1 MNSITDQ
8 LLASMPAPDISKL
21 TKGAYMYA
29 SEIVRSDGTLYAS
42 KPSNASPEA
51 QYIWRMVVYMVSP
64 RSRHQCMPVTAEW
77 CLAGK
82 YGSLYEERKAVIA
95 ELDAIAGQIV
105 DSIPVAQWHGVRRWS
120 GILC

>member
-1 MNSITDQ
+1 MKSITEE
-8 LLASMPAPDISKL
+8 LLATMPAPDLSQL

-42 KPSNASPEA
+42 KPGKASPEA

-64 RSRHQCMPVTAEW
+64 RTRHQCMPVTAEW
-77 CLAGK
+77 GLAGK
-82 YGSLYEERKAVIA
+82 YGSRYTDRKAVIA
-95 ELDAIAGQIV
+95 QLDAIADEIV

-120 GILC
+120 SILC